1 MYFQYSYFRIF
12 IKSLTNLTM
21 KKKHSL
27 FLFLICSM
35 FAFRSNAAK
44 ITVTSELDSIPGS
57 LRFAVDHAQSGDTI
71 IFSTELTG
79 SKITLTKGALI
90 INKPLVIIGPGEYK
104 LSLSGNDQFALF
116 KITPNGNLELSG
128 VTITECSN
136 KRFEGEPG
144 GSIYNQG
151 VLSARQ
157 ILITKNEAGALYNLG
172 TLTLLKSKIIDNYV
186 ISDMYPGGSASLAN
200 TGTATIDECTFDS
213 NDGYNYYIGDGF
225 GGISNS
231 GTMKIYNSTISRCNG
246 GIANGGT
253 LDLINSTVSNNS
265 VSGRWAGP
273 GGIYNN
279 GILRMEYCTVAYN
292 ISSHY
297 FGNSA
302 SGILNYSELS
312 VKGCIIAQNGPQENY
327 EIMKRYHQYNDGS
340 YNNNY
345 ETLRLDIESF
355 PPATII
361 DLGYNFIGI
370 DDNQNFTATT
380 NKIGNRIFPLD
391 PIIGPLKNNGGP
403 TETHALLE
411 GSPCING
418 GYNSGAVSFDQRGV
432 QRTRPDIG
440 AYEFIN
446 LPAISITN
454 PLDGATFTTQSDILI
469 KAEFI
474 EENPLL
480 IIKNT
485 SGYKKLK
492 IGFDSTGLYQGSRN
506 VLAGGNTKLEITLK
520 DFNGNTEWN
529 KLQIRPNGNGI
540 NQIPLSKYIPIGG
553 IGNEFTTIS
562 IPLSDFK
569 GIDFTKLTLLELPY
583 SNNAKPYKIGIKKIE
598 FTGGTTP
605 FLWFGDAQIN
615 NTFTGTG
622 TGGDLHAY
630 ILPATSPDYISKV
643 EFYKGTDKLGE
654 DYTAPYSIT
663 WADAEEG
670 EYNLTAI
677 AFSDF
682 GDTISSIPVH
692 IKVEEQSYVT
702 NSRSGILNNSGFS
715 FYPNPVSGKITLS
728 SEYNNAEIMLTDM
741 NGIISYQGNYEQIDG
756 REIDLSSLSPGVY
769 FLKIEDQKKQINKV
783 MKLVKL

>member
-1 MYFQYSYFRIF
+1 
-12 IKSLTNLTM
+12 M

-35 FAFRSNAAK
+35 FAFRSNAAR

-79 SKITLTKGALI
+79 GKITLTKGALV
-90 INKPLVIIGPGEYK
+90 INKALVIVGLGEYS
-104 LSLSGNDQFALF
+104 LTLSGNNQFALF

-128 VTITECSN
+128 VTLTDGYN
-136 KRFEGEPG
+136 KPFEREPG
-144 GSIYNQG
+144 GAIYNEG
-151 VLSARQ
+151 ILSARN
-157 ILITKNEAGALYNLG
+157 IIITKNGAGGLYNLG
-172 TLTLLKSKIIDNYV
+172 TLTLSKSKITNNYAAA
-186 ISDMYPGGSASLAN
+186 DLYPGGAGTITNS
-200 TGTATIDECTFDS
+200 GTAIVNECTFDNNRS
-213 NDGYNYYIGDGF
+213 HFYFLSYDGT

-231 GTMKIYNSTISRCNG
+231 GTMKIYNTTISRSNNI
-246 GIANGGT
+246 GIGNSGT
-253 LDLINSTVSNNS
+253 IDLINSTVSNNL
-265 VSGRWAGP
+265 GGGKFATP
-273 GGIYNN
+273 GGISNQ
-279 GILRMEYCTVAYN
+279 GILNMEYCTIAHN
-292 ISSHY
+292 ISGHGT
-297 FGNSA
+297 GNSG
-302 SGILNYSELS
+302 SGILNEHVLS
-312 VKGCIIAQNGPQENY
+312 VKGCIIAQNGPQWNY
-327 EIMKRYHQYNDGS
+327 ELMKRFIKDNDGYHYS
-340 YNNNY
+340 YDG
-345 ETLRLDIESF
+345 TARLDIESS
-355 PPATII
+355 PPAQII

-370 DDNQNFTATT
+370 DDNQNFTAAT
-380 NKIGNRIFPLD
+380 NKVGNRIFPLD
-391 PIIGPLKNNGGP
+391 PIIGPLKNNGGS

-418 GYNSGAVSFDQRGV
+418 GFNSGAVSFDQRGV

-454 PLDGATFTTQSDILI
+454 PLNGATFTTQSDILI
-469 KAEFI
+469 KAKFI

-480 IIKNT
+480 IINNT

-728 SEYNNAEIMLTDM
+728 SEYYNAEIMITDM

-756 REIDLSSLSPGVY
+756 KEIDLSSLSPGVY
-769 FLKIEDQKKQINKV
+769 FLKIEDQKKQVNKV
-783 MKLVKL
+783 MKLVKI

>member
-1 MYFQYSYFRIF
+1 
-12 IKSLTNLTM
+12 
-21 KKKHSL
+21 
-27 FLFLICSM
+27 M
-35 FAFRSNAAK
+35 FALHSKATK
-44 ITVTSELDSIPGS
+44 ITVTSEQDSIPGS
-57 LRFAVDHAQSGDTI
+57 LRFAIDHAQSGDTI
-71 IFSTELTG
+71 IFSSELAG
-79 SKITLTKGALI
+79 GKITLTKGALV
-90 INKPLVIIGPGEYK
+90 INKALVIVGPGENN
-104 LSLSGNDQFALF
+104 LRLSGNRQFAIF
-116 KITPNGNLELSG
+116 KITPNGNLNLSG

-157 ILITKNEAGALYNLG
+157 ILITKNEAGALFNLG

-186 ISDMYPGGSASLAN
+186 VSDMYPGGSASLSN

-213 NDGYNYYIGDGF
+213 NDGYNYFIGDGF
-225 GGISNS
+225 GGIGNS
-231 GTMKIYNSTISRCNG
+231 GTMKITNSTISRNNG
-246 GIANGGT
+246 GIGNSGT
-253 LDLINSTVSNNS
+253 LDLKNSTVSNNLR
-265 VSGRWAGP
+265 SGKGISG
-273 GGIYNN
+273 GGIVND
-279 GILRMEYCTVAYN
+279 GILNMEYCTIAHN
-292 ISSHY
+292 IASHQG
-297 FGNSA
+297 GNSG
-302 SGILNYSELS
+302 SGIMNYDVLS
-312 VKGCIIAQNGPQENY
+312 VKGCIIAKNGPQWNY
-327 EIMKRYHQYNDGS
+327 DVMKIYLEFNDGS
-340 YNNNY
+340 YQNIY
-345 ETLRLDIESF
+345 ETLHLDVNNF
-355 PPATII
+355 PSATII

-370 DDNQNFTATT
+370 NDDQNFTATT
-380 NKIGNRIFPLD
+380 NKMGNRFFPLD
-391 PIIGPLKNNGGP
+391 PLIGPFKNNGGS

-418 GYNSGAVSFDQRGV
+418 GLNSGAVTFDQRGV

-454 PLDGATFTTQSDILI
+454 PLNGATFTTQSDILI

-474 EENPLL
+474 EEAPLL
-480 IIKNT
+480 IINNT

-553 IGNEFTTIS
+553 IGNEFTTIT

-598 FTGGTTP
+598 FTGGATP
-605 FLWFGDAQIN
+605 FLWFGGSQIN
-615 NTFTGTG
+615 NNFTGTG
-622 TGGDLHAY
+622 TGGDLYAY
-630 ILPATSPDYISKV
+630 ILPATSPEYISKV

-682 GDTISSIPVH
+682 GDTISSIPVQ
-692 IKVEEQSYVT
+692 IKVEEQYYVT
-702 NSRSGILNNSGFS
+702 NSRSGILNSSGFS

-728 SEYNNAEIMLTDM
+728 SEYNNAEILITDM
-741 NGIISYQGNYEQIDG
+741 NGTISHQGNYEHIDG

-783 MKLVKL
+783 MKLVKI